1 MEILS
6 RFGWDGDDGMGDDCV
21 LKNHISPGQFLEIGR
36 FHHFIISSAV
46 VLGGLDS
53 IEV

>member
-1 MEILS
+1 MEILF
-6 RFGWDGDDGMGDDCV
+6 RFGWDGDDGMGDLCI
-21 LKNHISPGQFLEIGR
+21 KNIGS
-36 FHHFIISSAV
+36 FWKFVIFINSSAV